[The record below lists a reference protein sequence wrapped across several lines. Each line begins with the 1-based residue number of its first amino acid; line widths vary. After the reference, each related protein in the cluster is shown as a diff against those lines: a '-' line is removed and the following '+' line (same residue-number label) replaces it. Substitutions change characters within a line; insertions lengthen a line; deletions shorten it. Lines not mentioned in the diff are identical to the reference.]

1 VLWIAQDMGLKFAVE
16 DPLEDLANM
25 RKVFQA
31 VPREKAQ
38 EMRKQMKAEREAKMA
53 SHPNPKK
60 PV

>member
-1 VLWIAQDMGLKFAVE
+1 MGLKFAVE